1 MGLSGHKSF
10 WYLAVEIPEQW
21 LRLPTPSTNLIL
33 IQSQKRILRPTGS
46 STWGKFWERSP
57 CISLTFTL
65 LVDDHL
71 YKKSGWVQS
80 LSSQQCL
87 QDPVWEYGPWETS
100 VLMHFLTPASGAMRS
115 CSPCGW
121 SQCDVQ
127 GLPYYI
133 WYFLCK
139 NRGHKRACTY
149 VKQYFHSLQKITS
162 NFLYSFYPFTCGS
175 QEWLLLSGLLEQ
187 MVLLQSCWSAGRTMV
202 SYSRTGRLLGACPG
216 RGGAA

>member
-1 MGLSGHKSF
+1 MAKYWHGAFWTQEFLISCSWNPWAVTQITNSEHKS
-10 WYLAVEIPEQW
+10 YPN
-21 LRLPTPSTNLIL
+21 S
-33 IQSQKRILRPTGS
+33 SQKRILRPTGS

-87 QDPVWEYGPWETS
+87 QDPVWECGPWEIS

-121 SQCDVQ
+121 SQCDMQ

-139 NRGHKRACTY
+139 NRGHKRTCTY
-149 VKQYFHSLQKITS
+149 LKQYFHSL
-162 NFLYSFYPFTCGS
+162 
-175 QEWLLLSGLLEQ
+175 
-187 MVLLQSCWSAGRTMV
+187 
-202 SYSRTGRLLGACPG
+202 
-216 RGGAA
+216 